1 MVYLSNQ
8 SINLASRPLDPFA
21 CERLQGIQQS
31 VNAVQHV
38 VPCVVL
44 NNTAVTTH
52 THVRQTVERFRYYA
66 TATQYK
72 HICFVNAERE
82 NMPNAR
88 YAHEPLAGAAA
99 TRMRNRGATRS
110 SDIRK
115 QRKTSMSSRARRAYR
130 QVLLGSSRSYRQF
143 VTRLIFST
151 IRQRAP
157 AAPAYSQGR
166 TRRSFCQG
174 GRTHRNLRC
183 RAHWRRPLTD
193 RDASSRRRRPRGV
206 L

>member
-72 HICFVNAERE
+72 RICFVNAERE

-151 IRQRAP
+151 IDSARRQPLHTHKAGRGGP
-157 AAPAYSQGR
+157 SVKAAALIATSAAVP
-166 TRRSFCQG
+166 TG
-174 GRTHRNLRC
+174 GV
-183 RAHWRRPLTD
+183 P
-193 RDASSRRRRPRGV
+193 
-206 L
+206 